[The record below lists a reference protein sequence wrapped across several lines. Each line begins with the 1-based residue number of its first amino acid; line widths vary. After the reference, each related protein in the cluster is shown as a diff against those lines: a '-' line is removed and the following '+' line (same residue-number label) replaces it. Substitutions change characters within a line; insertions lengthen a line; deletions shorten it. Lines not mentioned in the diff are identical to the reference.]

1 MTSDFVRRA
10 GFTLGALLIYR
21 LGCNIPLPGLNFE
34 ALEQIFQAQ
43 VLHGVS
49 GFLMPLTGLSRLAI
63 FALGIT
69 PYISA
74 AVLLQLGGLIFSR
87 LRLLKSQ
94 GDRGR
99 QTLRKL
105 TFGLTIGLSLFQAY
119 GIARALEQMNG
130 IVDNPGGLF
139 VLSTVTSLTG
149 GTIFLA
155 WLSEQITLFGLG
167 NGIALIL
174 LAGTAAALRNPIV
187 TAVEFNQRGLLS
199 NDALQGLLLTV
210 VLVIGAVVVIEQAR
224 RRFPVD
230 YSKRQIGDRMFEN
243 LSSSLEAKLNPA
255 GIIPAIL
262 ASWLVSIVILCLGL
276 IARLDPHWSTL
287 VDTQLAVGRPVYLAL
302 YEILIFGC
310 TFFYTAYVFDPEE
323 VAARLQQH
331 GGTIRSITPGN
342 DTITYLDHALSRT
355 VVIGAAY
362 FTAVCLLPELLTL
375 YMRIPFYFGGLS
387 LLILVCTV
395 LDFDHQIRGYLRFS
409 GIARRP

>member
-302 YEILIFGC
+302 YGILIFGC